1 MLVREQEVAMCRS
14 VHVRLSQA
22 ETEQVR
28 SLKGVLIPIYA
39 SVALALLAVVA
50 LTAAPR
56 PDMPVAVADSAA
68 AER

>member
-1 MLVREQEVAMCRS
+1 MCRS

-50 LTAAPR
+50 FTAAPQTDA
-56 PDMPVAVADSAA
+56 PIAVADSAA